1 MDGCQHA
8 CPLACPPACL
18 PACPVPLL
26 QRPRGVQYA
35 ASGTIIIII
44 RFLFSFW
51 VNLSSCVSH
60 TSGIL
65 YFWGHVSVCYICRA
79 VRGQLWSTHRRA
91 ASLEAGP
98 ASTIFDGIL
107 LGRGMN
113 GKEQSGEPTTYQTV
127 AA

>member
-1 MDGCQHA
+1 MD
-8 CPLACPPACL
+8 PYIN
-18 PACPVPLL
+18 L
-26 QRPRGVQYA
+26 QGGVKEIAKLHGPRGVQYA
-35 ASGTIIIII
+35 GFSAIIIMI
-44 RFLFSFW
+44 RFLFSVW
-51 VNLSSCVSH
+51 VSCAPFVSH

-65 YFWGHVSVCYICRA
+65 YLWGHVSVCYICCA

-91 ASLEAGP
+91 ASLEAVT
-98 ASTIFDGIL
+98 ASTIFEDIL